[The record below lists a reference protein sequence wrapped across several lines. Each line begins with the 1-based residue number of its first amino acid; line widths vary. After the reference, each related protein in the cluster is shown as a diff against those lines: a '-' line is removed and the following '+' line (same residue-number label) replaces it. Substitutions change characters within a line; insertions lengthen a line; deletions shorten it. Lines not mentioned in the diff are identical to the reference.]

1 MKHKRDG
8 WYRQGKL
15 KQLKKRIVLSLVII
29 VLLVSGVAWRL
40 YPHDQKSWSWTV
52 GNQTILIDAGHG
64 GVDPGAVGKNSTL
77 EKDITL
83 AVSKRLKVLVQ
94 QAGGKAIMV
103 REEDVDLG
111 TAQGLLKRKREDLA
125 QRIQLANDSQA
136 DVYLSIHANS
146 FPNEKLTGAQVFYY
160 SNSAEGKLLAQSV
173 QQELNSLAGGKRIA
187 KSNQELFIL
196 KKANRAV
203 VMIELGFLSNAGE
216 EQKLNDPNY
225 QQQLAVAVYQ
235 GLANYLGNSQNSLPK
250 AP

>member
-1 MKHKRDG
+1 
-8 WYRQGKL
+8 
-15 KQLKKRIVLSLVII
+15 
-29 VLLVSGVAWRL
+29 
-40 YPHDQKSWSWTV
+40 
-52 GNQTILIDAGHG
+52 
-64 GVDPGAVGKNSTL
+64 
-77 EKDITL
+77 
-83 AVSKRLKVLVQ
+83 
-94 QAGGKAIMV
+94 MV

-160 SNSAEGKLLAQSV
+160 SNSADGKLLAQCV

-203 VMIELGFLSNAGE
+203 VMIELGFLSNPGE

-235 GLANYLGNSQNSLPK
+235 GLANYLGKSQNSLPK
-250 AP
+250 KP